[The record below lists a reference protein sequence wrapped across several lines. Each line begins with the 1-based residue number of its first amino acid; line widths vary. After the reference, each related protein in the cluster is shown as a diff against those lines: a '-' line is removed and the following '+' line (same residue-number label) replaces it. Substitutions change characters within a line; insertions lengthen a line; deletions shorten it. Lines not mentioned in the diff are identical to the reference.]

1 MHDPMLVNMLALAVL
16 ALAACGSQTDAP
28 PPAGAPPG
36 ERFGDGVPITRPL
49 PRDLRLAHPAAGT
62 AREGDDFGYR
72 LSVPAGRYAVELGF
86 AELVF
91 ETAGVRAFAVL
102 VNGKAVLEDLD
113 LAKETGKC
121 PAVLVRTFET
131 DVADGALEIRLVS
144 RSNHAT
150 IAWIALE
157 GGGARYLVDCGG
169 DQDLP
174 AAGDAAPLGEAIV
187 AGLGSRFFLDLQPQ
201 WSRIESSPLGK
212 FAEKPKS
219 AVIGFTTEHGN
230 RSLPICDAE
239 SGFKPFDEVREE
251 RTLTSVKYHVKFDG
265 LEGTIS
271 LCAPFHPG
279 DRELSSLPV
288 ISLRFELRRLAEDS
302 PKEPQAG
309 VFLPLYD
316 AKGRLVAPEA
326 KDFRGVVLSK
336 LVNGRLTRR
345 GLFVGTPGVESSATA
360 NAEVK
365 LVDYG
370 AWIGVPLYMYS
381 KNSARA
387 DVLLAAHVADS
398 VLLVDGVQHGF
409 QYAAH
414 FPSIDEVARHAA
426 TRLDEALRASAVVD
440 SLATQA
446 ILPEG
451 VKELMAFAVP
461 SFFLNTFL
469 TESEQGE
476 AWYSCLEGYCRFHS
490 TVDVEYNAAPF
501 YFWFA
506 PDLLRHLL
514 EAWPRHALD
523 GFLPHDMG
531 LDGVVG
537 EQKYPHDMPVE
548 ENANYVQLLH
558 HYWVMTG
565 DEEFAKGKF
574 EVVRRLLDYI
584 VAADHDGDG
593 FAEDG
598 TANTIDDASPA
609 VQVAREQT
617 YLGVKCAAAFVAG
630 AELADAAGDAEAA
643 AHYREQVGKIRATL
657 EAEAWLGDHFALCV
671 DRSAAGLVD
680 PLTRRAVAAV
690 EGKDEIEGWD
700 AAHPYTAL
708 GLLYLQRAG
717 ISLPLDETLL
727 KQDLATAATRTER
740 RYGSAHSE
748 FESNTWVSLNLFRD
762 AAQCYLGVDVLE
774 RAGRY
779 VELQRARA
787 RATDT
792 ADWAGF
798 CDSPYNRHLSYYPRG
813 VAVFALVDAAAGFAL
828 DRRAKT
834 LRLRPV
840 RAPLRVPL
848 PALADWPA
856 LRVPWLDVTRDQ
868 DGVPQATVSE
878 PELLK
883 DLRVT
888 IDLSL
893 VGGETRE
900 L

>member
-1 MHDPMLVNMLALAVL
+1 MHDHMLVNLFALAVL
-16 ALAACGSQTDAP
+16 ALAACGSPPDAA

-36 ERFGDGVPITRPL
+36 ERFGDGVPIARPL

-62 AREGDDFGYR
+62 AREGDDFGWR
-72 LSVPAGRYAVELGF
+72 LSVPPGRCSVELGF
-86 AELVF
+86 AELVLD
-91 ETAGVRAFAVL
+91 TAGVRAFAVL
-102 VNGKAVLEDLD
+102 LNGKAVLEDLD
-113 LAKETGKC
+113 LVKEAGKS
-121 PAVLVRTFET
+121 PAVLVCAFEI
-131 DVADGALEIRLVS
+131 DVPDGGLEVRLVS
-144 RSNHAT
+144 RSYHAT

-157 GGGARYLVDCGG
+157 CGGARYLVDCGG

-174 AAGDAAPLGEAIV
+174 AAGDSAPLGEAIV
-187 AGLGSRFFLDLQPQ
+187 AGLGSRFLLDLQPQ
-201 WSRIESSPLGK
+201 WSRLETSPLGK

-230 RSLPICDAE
+230 RSLPIFDAE
-239 SGFKPFDEVREE
+239 SGFTPFDEVREE
-251 RTLTSVKYHVKFDG
+251 RSLTSVKYHVKFDG
-265 LEGTIS
+265 LEGTIT

-279 DRELSSLPV
+279 DRALSSLPV
-288 ISLRFELRRLAEDS
+288 ICLRFELRRVAEDA
-302 PKEPQAG
+302 PREPQAG
-309 VFLPLYD
+309 VFLPLYE
-316 AKGRLVAPEA
+316 AKGRLVSPEA

-360 NAEVK
+360 SAEVK

-370 AWIGVPLYMYS
+370 AWVGVPLYMYS
-381 KNSARA
+381 KDSCCV

-398 VLLVDGVQHGF
+398 VLLVDGAQHRF
-409 QYAAH
+409 QYAAR
-414 FPSIDEVARHAA
+414 FETIDELARHAA
-426 TRLDEALRASAVVD
+426 TRLEEALRASAVVD
-440 SLATQA
+440 SLAA
-446 ILPEG
+446 HAVLPEG
-451 VKELMAFAVP
+451 VKELMASALP
-461 SFFLNTFL
+461 SFLMNTFL

-514 EAWPRHALD
+514 EAWPRHARD
-523 GFLPHDMG
+523 GFLAHDMG

-548 ENANYVQLLH
+548 ENTNYVQLLH

-565 DEEFAKGKF
+565 DEEFAKSKF
-574 EVVRRLLDYI
+574 EVVRRLLAYVID
-584 VAADHDGDG
+584 ADKDGDG
-593 FAEDG
+593 FAEEG

-617 YLGVKCAAAFVAG
+617 YLGVKCAAAFLAG
-630 AELADAAGDAEAA
+630 AELADAAGDADAA
-643 AHYREQVGKIRATL
+643 ARYREQAGKIRATL

-671 DRSAAGLVD
+671 DRSASGLID
-680 PLTRRAVAAV
+680 PLTRRAVASAD
-690 EGKDEIEGWD
+690 GKDELDGWD
-700 AAHPYTAL
+700 AAHPHTAL

-717 ISLPLDETLL
+717 MGLPLDEKLL
-727 KQDLATAATRTER
+727 RQDLATAAARTER

-748 FESNTWVSLNLFRD
+748 LEDNSWVSLNLFRD
-762 AAQCYLGVDVLE
+762 AAQCYLGDDVLD
-774 RAGRY
+774 RTARY
-779 VELQRARA
+779 AELQRVRA

-828 DRRAKT
+828 DRRAGT

-856 LRVPWLDVTRDQ
+856 LCVPWFQVTLDK
-868 DGVPQATVSE
+868 DGAPQATISE
-878 PELLK
+878 QKLLEG
-883 DLRVT
+883 LRVT

-893 VGGETRE
+893 VGGESRE